1 MPSTEKSPV
10 ALNSDAKMISFLFV
24 DTEQVW
30 RGGQDQLLSLLRGL
44 LGHGH
49 AVRLICHPNTL
60 LEERARE
67 IGVGVHPVP
76 IRSEVGPIAFLKVLR
91 VLLRTS
97 PEVLAFNTPRPILLA
112 NLASRFTSVRVRLI
126 FRRVNFPLRKG
137 PLTRLKYNWGIDCIV
152 AISESIRYQLQAGGI
167 PAAKIWTIY
176 EGMDLANHPKQ
187 EGPDKQYPTARVVV
201 GTVAH
206 LSPEKGLTFLVKAAE
221 MIPDVR
227 SRMRFVI
234 VGDGQCRKE
243 LEEEVRARDLQSSFQ
258 FLGFQ
263 TRVAEHL
270 RSFDIFVL
278 PSLSEGLSSAIL
290 IAMAS
295 CLPVVATDVGG
306 IPELIRD
313 GENGLLVSPMD
324 PGGLARALERLAR
337 DPEERGRMGQAGRK
351 LVEAQFTLE
360 RKIAETEQLCAT
372 MLQDKMTSARGIHA

>member
-1 MPSTEKSPV
+1 MPSAEKSPA
-10 ALNSDAKMISFLFV
+10 ALISGAKMISFLFV

-49 AVRLICHPNTL
+49 VVRLVCHPKTL
-60 LEERARE
+60 LEARARE
-67 IGVGVHPVP
+67 IGVEVHPVP

-91 VLLRTS
+91 VLQRTS
-97 PEVLAFNTPRPILLA
+97 PEVLAFNTPRPILLG
-112 NLASRFTSVRVRLI
+112 NLASRLTSVRVRLI

-152 AISESIRYQLQAGGI
+152 AISESIRFQLQAGGI
-167 PAAKIWTIY
+167 PAAKIRTIY
-176 EGMDLANHPKQ
+176 EGMDLANHPRR
-187 EGPDKQYPTARVVV
+187 ERPSTPETAAPVVV

-221 MIPDVR
+221 MIPEVR

-234 VGDGQCRKE
+234 VGDGECRKE
-243 LEEEVRARDLQSSFQ
+243 LEEEVHVRHLQSSFQ

-263 TRVAEHL
+263 TRVADHL

-337 DPEERGRMGQAGRK
+337 DPEERSRMGQAGRR
-351 LVEAQFTLE
+351 LVEEQFTLE

-372 MLQDKMTSARGIHA
+372 ILQKKMTSAQGIHA